1 MVERSEKR
9 SGLARRVCRI
19 LGVGNL
25 EIATQ
30 DVHDVET
37 RYDVVI
43 FRASLRIGPAAKTTK
58 RLTHPGGLGLVGV
71 ARADGIPATGARG
84 WGLSVFKGT
93 EPERFEVE
101 ILGSVEGMG
110 STGTMILARLS
121 GAGLEHTGV
130 QQGMSGSPVYID
142 GELIGA
148 VMSSWA
154 FSKDPIAGIR
164 PIAEMRALADDQRPA
179 DTRASAGPLTWNAEG
194 FSTAALA
201 AMGAGFGVEIQAAG
215 TATTTNEDPRPLEP
229 GDAMA
234 VMLVDGDARLFAA
247 GTVTERID
255 DRVLGFGHPFLSAGV
270 VSLPLASAEVITVL
284 ASNQIS
290 FKIAAAG
297 PVVGALELDRRAG
310 VAGRLGARA
319 DVLPVHVR
327 LSGDGPEPA
336 QEFSFEVARLRGMTP
351 QLAGWATQSA
361 LQDRR
366 AAGPFSSA
374 RIEVVVSLE
383 GQDPLHSRSLAA
395 GRSLAGAAAAESGL
409 LMGLLEGLVGEVPKV
424 GSIEVTV
431 EIRERE
437 PVSVFGRVKVYEP
450 LLEAGEPLRG
460 RVEVLGRDESSRWI
474 EFEVPVPAR
483 LQPGAYRLRIT
494 DGVTNFGD
502 EIARTGG
509 RFNRMDLPRLREG
522 LELRGSA
529 DRIVAVLYGPSESV
543 VIGGAEFRA
552 LPASMHALLAGPG
565 AGVSAT
571 DAAAE
576 VLGRW
581 EGGSGGIVTGEVFV
595 DLRTRAPFNNGIEM
609 PEPEPVQQ
617 Q

>member
-1 MVERSEKR
+1 
-9 SGLARRVCRI
+9 
-19 LGVGNL
+19 
-25 EIATQ
+25 
-30 DVHDVET
+30 
-37 RYDVVI
+37 
-43 FRASLRIGPAAKTTK
+43 
-58 RLTHPGGLGLVGV
+58 
-71 ARADGIPATGARG
+71 
-84 WGLSVFKGT
+84 
-93 EPERFEVE
+93 
-101 ILGSVEGMG
+101 MG

-121 GAGLEHTGV
+121 GAGLEHSGV

-154 FSKDPIAGIR
+154 FAKDPIAGIR
-164 PIAEMRALADDQRPA
+164 PIDEMRALADDQRPA
-179 DTRASAGPLTWNAEG
+179 DTRASMGPLTWNAEG
-194 FSTAALA
+194 FSTEALA
-201 AMGAGFGVEIQAAG
+201 AMGAGLGVEIQAAG
-215 TATTTNEDPRPLEP
+215 TATSTNADPSPLEP

-234 VMLVDGDARLFAA
+234 VMLVDGDARLFAT

-255 DRVLGFGHPFLSAGV
+255 DRILGFGHPFLSAGV
-270 VSLPLASAEVITVL
+270 VSLPLARAEVITVL

-310 VAGRLGARA
+310 VAGRLGAKA
-319 DVLPVHVR
+319 DVLPVNVR
-327 LSGDGPEPA
+327 LAGDGPEPA
-336 QEFSFEVARLRGMTP
+336 QEFSFDVVRLRGMTP

-383 GQDPLHSRSLAA
+383 GQETLRSRSLAA

-409 LMGLLEGLVGEVPKV
+409 LMGLLEGLVGEVPRV
-424 GSIEVTV
+424 SSIEVAV
-431 EIRERE
+431 ELRKHE
-437 PVSVFGRVKVYEP
+437 PVSVLGRVKVYEP
-450 LLEAGEPLRG
+450 MLEAGEPLRG
-460 RVEVLGRDESSRWI
+460 RVEVLDHDASSRWI

-502 EIARTGG
+502 EITRTSG
-509 RFNRMDLPRLREG
+509 RFNRMDLARLREG
-522 LELRGSA
+522 LELRGAA

-543 VIGGAEFRA
+543 IIGGAEFRT
-552 LPASMHALLAGPG
+552 LPPSMHALLAGPG

-571 DAAAE
+571 ETAAE
-576 VLGRW
+576 ILGRW
-581 EGGSGGIVTGEVFV
+581 EGGIEGIVTGEVFV
-595 DLRTRAPFNNGIEM
+595 DLRTRTPFSNGIEILD
-609 PEPEPVQQ
+609 PEPVQQ
-617 Q
+617 